1 VLDESF
7 EFLTRAQFLI
17 LHQIWDPLESYSMLD
32 NIPSH
37 QMDCDAKAVANTK
50 IDWWK
55 TPEAHVFQAHL
66 PRYFHTHTS
75 LMLNS

>member
-1 VLDESF
+1 
-7 EFLTRAQFLI
+7 
-17 LHQIWDPLESYSMLD
+17 MLD

-50 IDWWK
+50 IDWLK